1 MLQIQKDDSFAERHL
16 LFGLVE
22 VCYPQPVEWD
32 EAAFCALK
40 ERELAALFEAFRD
53 YDRKAVFGENVYY
66 RYFKKYKKT
75 YPVLQQLE
83 SILLKGRPFPTGRPL
98 NEVAFLTE
106 LRTQV
111 LSGAHDAEQVMGT
124 IKLFCP
130 EEKLPFTGMR
140 GEKVHTY
147 PGDTSARDD
156 GGIIFS
162 MIAGAD
168 ERTCLRPES
177 RHSFYPFF
185 ATPDTTREQLLPA
198 MELLSSYVR
207 VLAPSAQIDSLLVE

>member
-40 ERELAALFEAFRD
+40 ERELAALFETFRD

-83 SILLKGRPFPTGRPL
+83 SILLKGRPFPTGRPF

-140 GEKVHTY
+140 GGGGSYLPRRHQC
-147 PGDTSARDD
+147 PGRRRHYLQHDRRYGRAHLPAPGKPPYLLSLLCH
-156 GGIIFS
+156 
-162 MIAGAD
+162 AGHHPGAAPS
-168 ERTCLRPES
+168 RHGALILLRPGAGS
-177 RHSFYPFF
+177 QC
-185 ATPDTTREQLLPA
+185 AD
-198 MELLSSYVR
+198 
-207 VLAPSAQIDSLLVE
+207 